1 MAKLITRIGFDQ
13 MDRDQ
18 FNAFFEFM
26 DFTKEL
32 AKQTGDPRALNH
44 AHLQCERLSSLF
56 ESILDDLG
64 RSNVIPFKGGKLHD

>member
-1 MAKLITRIGFDQ
+1 MAKLIMRFGFDQ

-18 FNAFFEFM
+18 FNAFFEFI
-26 DFTKEL
+26 DLTKEL
-32 AKQTGDPRALNH
+32 AKQTGNPRALNH

-56 ESILDDLG
+56 DSEVDDLS

>member
-1 MAKLITRIGFDQ
+1 MAKLITRLGFDQ

-32 AKQTGDPRALNH
+32 AKQTGDPRVLNH
-44 AHLQCERLSSLF
+44 THLRCEQLSSLF
-56 ESILDDLG
+56 KSVVDDLG

>member
-13 MDRDQ
+13 MDRAQ
-18 FNAFFEFM
+18 INAFFGFM

-44 AHLQCERLSSLF
+44 AHLQCERISSLF
-56 ESILDDLG
+56 ESVVDDLG
-64 RSNVIPFKGGKLHD
+64 RTNVVPFKGGKLHD